1 MLGVHATVTDQI
13 RRVRR
18 KIAKSRKVSEVWNAE
33 RIIENR
39 RFVDELNQSK
49 REVNECM
56 AKLAGILHFMDPSV
70 NELFEREEVLDLL
83 NVNQCHRELLEPTE
97 CGFLNLID
105 RYGMEDSADR
115 VTWGYSRP
123 MHFAMTRRK
132 YFHIVNKDYWPD
144 RGDEHMPGLKAT
156 VADILARFRAAAAL
170 LADGKQREIAIA
182 ERGRRLSQK
191 VDSSGVRE
199 AMETVRSEFH
209 ECVKERVANMDALYL
224 VAGEVAML
232 APAID
237 DCASLAQKL
246 ELLGSDP
253 SNPNGYPRGTTF
265 MELIGSRAEPIGA
278 DHPESLLE
286 LLVYANDPDF
296 REVYEAAKGALVKFE
311 EIAAM
316 DAAEAAAP
324 FVHECAATLQ

>member
-1 MLGVHATVTDQI
+1 
-13 RRVRR
+13 
-18 KIAKSRKVSEVWNAE
+18 
-33 RIIENR
+33 
-39 RFVDELNQSK
+39 
-49 REVNECM
+49 
-56 AKLAGILHFMDPSV
+56 
-70 NELFEREEVLDLL
+70 
-83 NVNQCHRELLEPTE
+83 
-97 CGFLNLID
+97 
-105 RYGMEDSADR
+105 
-115 VTWGYSRP
+115 
-123 MHFAMTRRK
+123 
-132 YFHIVNKDYWPD
+132 
-144 RGDEHMPGLKAT
+144 
-156 VADILARFRAAAAL
+156 
-170 LADGKQREIAIA
+170 
-182 ERGRRLSQK
+182 
-191 VDSSGVRE
+191 
-199 AMETVRSEFH
+199 
-209 ECVKERVANMDALYL
+209 
-224 VAGEVAML
+224 ML